1 MLSRLPAVSVFYH
14 TLVAGG
20 SAFRISRIMNGH
32 MLTLSTYA
40 MRKRAGRLGRD
51 RAVVF
56 RCTFQSW
63 TCYSNVVRSLSYVR
77 IDVGCGNYSK
87 SAHWETSECILILLS
102 LTRMRSRGLIPPHFD
117 IAWANLSSIFHLARS
132 ESSFMGIH
140 EHFEYISPPCGLVC
154 SHATK
159 QRRT

>member
-51 RAVVF
+51 RAAFFAVHSSPGLATRTSSDYHPMPDSTWVAA
-56 RCTFQSW
+56 TI
-63 TCYSNVVRSLSYVR
+63 RSQ
-77 IDVGCGNYSK
+77 
-87 SAHWETSECILILLS
+87 LIGRRQCLPVLLS
-102 LTRMRSRGLIPPHFD
+102 LRRMRSQGLNSPHFD
-117 IAWANLSSIFHLARS
+117 IAWADLSSIFHLARS

-159 QRRT
+159 QRRA